1 MHVVYAYFLSN
12 FFLGCFAFC
21 CLHSS
26 NTRSGL
32 RWSMEPDSESRDCL
46 AVGTS
51 NKPEEGKVEDTE
63 SGISCTLE
71 GDGPPFRENV
81 DLKPGR
87 ETPKKQLCGYLNK
100 FSAKAPIKT
109 WKSRWFFYDENKCH
123 LLYYRTAQ
131 DINPLGSIELS
142 SASFDLKV
150 GAEEG
155 VFEIRTPSK
164 TFILQAVDKQTMI
177 YWLQQLQIKRWEF
190 YSNQTRSSA
199 EDDTDFPCVNDATL
213 NNKAEHEFLPP
224 VKTPTDVV
232 GLKAASLPAPLQPS
246 HALQNISLKHPWIEI
261 QNTVHNLCGS
271 WQSRRDNGGMPCFE
285 GIQDDLEN
293 TADEEHAET
302 QAEDAGATETQKDT
316 KSRLKPP
323 SVRKDK
329 KESRSL
335 PCFAEGTRDGRT
347 ASLQHQILVLEE
359 DVKSQKELV
368 KLLHKALE
376 AAQHEK
382 RESCRY
388 LVTAKEED
396 RLELVRHKV
405 RQIAELNKQVEVLE
419 MEKKELEQGLALK
432 DEHIG
437 ELKAHVQLL
446 MDKNQAKQQVILKL
460 TEQLA
465 RDMPDSVREADPIP
479 METLYKQQEE
489 IEHLKDDL
497 EAYKIQNQFL
507 NCEIHQVTK
516 IWSAVAQKEK
526 TLLMKCARL
535 QAHNCQIE
543 SKYLMIL
550 RKLQGLPDFA
560 SEHVEMLK
568 GLIQEALQW
577 GVKEEAMIPVHLS
590 PINQYDDYGFM
601 TIPEYEAADW
611 KLLAKIQ
618 ALEIKS
624 SNLLNQ
630 DAMERTLSDRW
641 NNLGELTPSSEL
653 KSLLRCG
660 VPIDHRQRVWRW
672 IVSRRVQHI
681 RSPGHYQSL
690 LKKCE
695 VAEHPASR
703 QIELDLPRTLT
714 NNRHFSS
721 PASQY
726 LPKLRRILLA
736 FSLQNPTIGYCQGL
750 NRLAAIA
757 LLVLEEEENAFWCLV
772 HITENLMPPDYYS
785 NTLIGSQVDQRV
797 FKDFLSEKLPRLT
810 AHLEQ
815 HRIDLGLVT
824 FNWFLVVFV
833 DSLVSDILFRVWDAF
848 LYEGTKVIFRYAL
861 AIFKYNEE
869 AILRIQDSLEIY
881 QYMRFFTKTIC
892 DGRKLMNIAF
902 SDMNPFP
909 MKVLQNRRRVYRLKL
924 ESEMRELEQIK
935 VEYMKEQAEHAASN
949 SNGAVSEDEEDM

>member
-1 MHVVYAYFLSN
+1 
-12 FFLGCFAFC
+12 
-21 CLHSS
+21 
-26 NTRSGL
+26 
-32 RWSMEPDSESRDCL
+32 MEPDSESRHCL
-46 AVGTS
+46 VAGTS
-51 NKPEEGKVEDTE
+51 SKPEEEKAEDTE
-63 SGISCTLE
+63 SGISCALD
-71 GDGPPFRENV
+71 GGGPPFREKWENV

-109 WKSRWFFYDENKCH
+109 WKSRWFVYDENKCN

-131 DINPLGSIELS
+131 DMNPLGSIELS

-164 TFILQAVDKQTMI
+164 AFILQAVDKQTMI

-190 YSNQTRSSA
+190 CSNQTRSPA
-199 EDDTDFPCVNDATL
+199 EDDTDFPSGLGPTNINLVCLFFPSIAE
-213 NNKAEHEFLPP
+213 AEHEFLPP

-232 GLKAASLPAPLQPS
+232 GPKAASLPAPLQPS

-261 QNTVHNLCGS
+261 HHFSLTHPPHLAIANTHKLPVNTTHIGITVTTDQNNLCHH
-271 WQSRRDNGGMPCFE
+271 WKAGMCPMLFSSS
-285 GIQDDLEN
+285 
-293 TADEEHAET
+293 
-302 QAEDAGATETQKDT
+302 GATEMQKDP

-323 SVRKDK
+323 LVRKDK

-335 PCFAEGTRDGRT
+335 RCFAEGARDGRT

-359 DVKSQKELV
+359 DVKAQKELV

-376 AAQHEK
+376 AAQQEK

-405 RQIAELNKQVEVLE
+405 RQIAELNKQVEALE

-465 RDMPDSVREADPIP
+465 RDMPDSVGEADAIP

-516 IWSAVAQKEK
+516 IWSTVAQKEK

-630 DAMERTLSDRW
+630 DAMEETLSDRW

-660 VPIDHRQRVWRW
+660 VPIEHRQRVWRW
-672 IVSRRVQHI
+672 IVSRRVQHV
-681 RSPGHYQSL
+681 RSPGHYQNL
-690 LKKCE
+690 LQKCE
-695 VAEHPASR
+695 AAEHPASR

-714 NNRHFSS
+714 NNRHFNP
-721 PASQY
+721 PASQL

-757 LLVLEEEENAFWCLV
+757 LLVLEEEEIAFWCLV

-797 FKDFLSEKLPRLT
+797 FKDFLSEKLPRLA

-815 HRIDLGLVT
+815 HRIDL
-824 FNWFLVVFV
+824 
-833 DSLVSDILFRVWDAF
+833 
-848 LYEGTKVIFRYAL
+848 VIFRYAL

>member
-1 MHVVYAYFLSN
+1 M
-12 FFLGCFAFC
+12 
-21 CLHSS
+21 
-26 NTRSGL
+26 
-32 RWSMEPDSESRDCL
+32 M
-46 AVGTS
+46 
-51 NKPEEGKVEDTE
+51 
-63 SGISCTLE
+63 
-71 GDGPPFRENV
+71 
-81 DLKPGR
+81 
-87 ETPKKQLCGYLNK
+87 
-100 FSAKAPIKT
+100 
-109 WKSRWFFYDENKCH
+109 
-123 LLYYRTAQ
+123 
-131 DINPLGSIELS
+131 
-142 SASFDLKV
+142 
-150 GAEEG
+150 
-155 VFEIRTPSK
+155 
-164 TFILQAVDKQTMI
+164 

-190 YSNQTRSSA
+190 CNNQPRSFV
-199 EDDTDFPCVNDATL
+199 EDDTDFPPPVNEAELDNAKT
-213 NNKAEHEFLPP
+213 EHEFLPP

-232 GLKAASLPAPLQPS
+232 GIEADPLRAPQQPS
-246 HALQNISLKHPWIEI
+246 VALQNISLKHPWIEI
-261 QNTVHNLCGS
+261 QNKVHSLCGS
-271 WQSRRDNGGMPCFE
+271 RWNKRDNGGVSGFE
-285 GIQDDLEN
+285 RIQDDLEN
-293 TADEEHAET
+293 VADEEHL
-302 QAEDAGATETQKDT
+302 QAEVGDTVTAELQKDT
-316 KSRLKPP
+316 RMTLKAAL
-323 SVRKDK
+323 VRKNK
-329 KESRSL
+329 KTNSSFHR
-335 PCFAEGTRDGRT
+335 FVEGTGEEK
-347 ASLQHQILVLEE
+347 ASLQHQVLVLAEE
-359 DVKSQKELV
+359 IKSQKELV

-376 AAQHEK
+376 AAQQEK

-388 LVTAKEED
+388 LATAKEED

-419 MEKKELEQGLALK
+419 MERKELEQGVALK
-432 DEHIG
+432 EEHIR
-437 ELKAHVQLL
+437 ELKVHVQVL

-465 RDMPDSVREADPIP
+465 RDMPDSVGEADAIAT
-479 METLYKQQEE
+479 ETLYKQQEE

-497 EAYKIQNQFL
+497 EAYKTQNQFL
-507 NCEIHQVTK
+507 NSEIHQVTK
-516 IWSAVAQKEK
+516 IWSTVAQREK

-550 RKLQGLPDFA
+550 RKLQGLPDLA

-577 GVKEEAMIPVHLS
+577 DVKEEAVIPIQLS
-590 PINQYDDYGFM
+590 PINQYDDYGFV
-601 TIPEYEAADW
+601 TVPECDAADW

-624 SNLLNQ
+624 SNLLNHEG
-630 DAMERTLSDRW
+630 MERPLFDRW

-660 VPIDHRQRVWRW
+660 VPAEHRQRVWRW

-681 RSPGHYQSL
+681 HSPGHYQNL

-714 NNRHFSS
+714 NNRHFMS
-721 PASQY
+721 PASPL
-726 LPKLRRILLA
+726 LPKLRRVLLA
-736 FSLQNPTIGYCQGL
+736 FSWQNPTIGYCQGL

-797 FKDFLSEKLPRLT
+797 FKDFLLEKLPRLT

-824 FNWFLVVFV
+824 FNWFLVIFV

-881 QYMRFFTKTIC
+881 QYFRCFTKTIC

-909 MKVLQNRRRVYRLKL
+909 MKVLQNRRSVYRLKL
-924 ESEMRELEQIK
+924 ESEMTELEQIK
-935 VEYMKEQAEHAASN
+935 AQYAKKQAEHADSN
-949 SNGAVSEDEEDM
+949 PNGAVSEDEEEM

>member
-1 MHVVYAYFLSN
+1 
-12 FFLGCFAFC
+12 
-21 CLHSS
+21 
-26 NTRSGL
+26 
-32 RWSMEPDSESRDCL
+32 MEPDSESRDCL
-46 AVGTS
+46 GTGTS
-51 NKPEEGKVEDTE
+51 NKPKEEKGEDTE
-63 SGISCTLE
+63 SGISCALE
-71 GDGPPFRENV
+71 GDGPAFREKWENV

-164 TFILQAVDKQTMI
+164 AFILQAVDKQTMI

-190 YSNQTRSSA
+190 CSNQTRSSV
-199 EDDTDFPCVNDATL
+199 EDDTDFPCVNDTML
-213 NNKAEHEFLPP
+213 NNTETEHEFLPP

-285 GIQDDLEN
+285 GIQDGLEN
-293 TADEEHAET
+293 TDDEEHAET
-302 QAEDAGATETQKDT
+302 EAEDAGATETQKDP

-323 SVRKDK
+323 LVRKDK
-329 KESRSL
+329 KENRSF

-376 AAQHEK
+376 AAQQEK

-465 RDMPDSVREADPIP
+465 RDMPDSVREADTIP

-630 DAMERTLSDRW
+630 DAMEETLSDRW

-672 IVSRRVQHI
+672 IVSRRVQHV
-681 RSPGHYQSL
+681 RSPGHYQNL
-690 LKKCE
+690 LKKCG

-721 PASQY
+721 PASQL

-892 DGRKLMNIAF
+892 DGRKLMTIAF

-935 VEYMKEQAEHAASN
+935 VEYMKEQAEHAASS